1 MLLLL
6 ENDCHLFCLNK
17 IFCED
22 NISRFALDIEDL
34 PKDLPVFPLPGA
46 LLLPGGTL
54 PLNIFE
60 PRYIQMIKDVLSS
73 SHRMIVMTQPIPES
87 SNNLDIYKLGCAGKL
102 TSFEE
107 TLDGRFLISLS
118 GILRCQLLKDVD
130 EKVGYRRMFI
140 DFNRFLSD
148 TQPNK
153 EKIERDDF
161 FKKLKSYFDIKG
173 LSADWKTIE
182 TCEDEKLI
190 TTLAMLC
197 PFSDAEKQ
205 ALLEANTLNE
215 RAKLMNI
222 ILEMNVFG
230 EGDQNAKKH

>member
-1 MLLLL
+1 MLL
-6 ENDCHLFCLNK
+6 ENDCHQFCLNK

-22 NISRFALDIEDL
+22 NISRFTLDIEDL
-34 PKDLPVFPLPGA
+34 PKDLPVFPLPGV

-118 GILRCQLLKDVD
+118 GILRCKLLKDVD
-130 EKVGYRRMFI
+130 EKGGYRRMFI
-140 DFNRFLSD
+140 DFNSFLTD

-153 EKIERDDF
+153 EKIKRDGF
-161 FKKLKSYFDIKG
+161 FKILKSYFDIKG

-182 TCEDEKLI
+182 ACEDEKLI

-205 ALLEANTLNE
+205 ALLEANNLNE

-222 ILEMNVFG
+222 ILEMSVFG

>member
-1 MLLLL
+1 MLL
-6 ENDCHLFCLNK
+6 ENDCHQFCLNK

-22 NISRFALDIEDL
+22 NISRFTLDIEDL

-130 EKVGYRRMFI
+130 EKGGYRRMII
-140 DFNRFLSD
+140 DFNSFLSD

>member
-1 MLLLL
+1 MLL
-6 ENDCHLFCLNK
+6 ENDCHQFCLNK

-22 NISRFALDIEDL
+22 SISRFTLDIEDL
-34 PKDLPVFPLPGA
+34 PKDLPVLPLPGA

-118 GILRCQLLKDVD
+118 
-130 EKVGYRRMFI
+130 
-140 DFNRFLSD
+140 
-148 TQPNK
+148 
-153 EKIERDDF
+153 
-161 FKKLKSYFDIKG
+161 FK
-173 LSADWKTIE
+173 
-182 TCEDEKLI
+182 
-190 TTLAMLC
+190 
-197 PFSDAEKQ
+197 
-205 ALLEANTLNE
+205 
-215 RAKLMNI
+215 
-222 ILEMNVFG
+222 
-230 EGDQNAKKH
+230 

>member
-1 MLLLL
+1 MLL
-6 ENDCHLFCLNK
+6 ENDCHQFCLNK

-22 NISRFALDIEDL
+22 NIPRFTLEIEDL

-54 PLNIFE
+54 PLSIFE

-130 EKVGYRRMFI
+130 EKGGYRRMFI
-140 DFNRFLSD
+140 DFNSFLSD
-148 TQPNK
+148 IQPNK
-153 EKIERDDF
+153 EKIERDGF
-161 FKKLKSYFDIKG
+161 FKILKSYFDIKG
-173 LSADWKTIE
+173 LSADWKNIE

-205 ALLEANTLNE
+205 ALLEASTLNE

-222 ILEMNVFG
+222 ILEMSVFG

>member
-1 MLLLL
+1 MLLQL
-6 ENDCHLFCLNK
+6 ENGCHLFYLNK
-17 IFCED
+17 YSCED
-22 NISRFALDIEDL
+22 NILRFTLDIENL

-46 LLLPGGTL
+46 LLLPGGSL

-87 SNNLDIYKLGCAGKL
+87 TNNLDIYKIGCAGKL

-118 GILRCQLLKDVD
+118 GILRCKLLNNVD
-130 EKVGYRRMFI
+130 EEGGYRRMSI
-140 DFNRFLSD
+140 DFNSFLTD
-148 TQPNK
+148 TQTNK
-153 EKIERDDF
+153 EKIERDGF
-161 FKKLKSYFDIKG
+161 FKTLKSYFDIKG

-222 ILEMNVFG
+222 ILEMSVFS
-230 EGDQNAKKH
+230 EGDQNVKRH

>member
-1 MLLLL
+1 MLL
-6 ENDCHLFCLNK
+6 ENDCHQFCLNK

-22 NISRFALDIEDL
+22 NISRFTLDIEDL

-130 EKVGYRRMFI
+130 EKGGYRRMFI
-140 DFNRFLSD
+140 DFNSFLND

-153 EKIERDDF
+153 EKIKRDGF
-161 FKKLKSYFDIKG
+161 FKILKSYFDIKG
-173 LSADWKTIE
+173 LYADWKTIE

-222 ILEMNVFG
+222 ILEMSVFG